1 MSHLLPTLRFLPLI
15 PAWALAVLA
24 GLVLAASAL
33 ALFRRARG
41 ALWRAGFFALALA
54 WLAGPLMVRETW
66 RDLPDIGLL
75 VLDHTASMAVGNRAA
90 LAARAGRAIVAAA
103 RPFPHLELRTVIVP
117 EHGAAGTRLFAA
129 IRQGLADI
137 PRRQLA
143 GVIAVTDGQA
153 ADTPTALPFAA
164 PFNVLI
170 PARGEQTDRVVRLLA
185 APRYGVV
192 GKTIALRLKIV
203 DLGVTQ
209 GPATATLTIRR
220 DGAPK
225 IVESVPVGAEL
236 AVPVP
241 IRRAGPVVVA
251 LSVSRLPGEVSTLNN
266 QAVVRIEGVRERLR
280 VLLVAGEPNRGLRA
294 WRRLLKSD
302 PAVQLV
308 NFTILR
314 TPQQNDQT
322 PLDQLALIAFPV
334 NELFARKIGH
344 FDLIILDSLANDG
357 LLPPVYLANI
367 ARYVRRGGALLLDA
381 GPEFA
386 GAGSLADSPL
396 GTILPAVPVEG
407 DAGILVRP
415 FRPRLSALGRRHP
428 VTADLPGAGPA
439 GPGSPS
445 WGRWYRMIAA
455 SALHGETL
463 MDGPG
468 GRPLLMIDRVGKGR
482 VALLLSDQI
491 WLWSRGHDG
500 GGPTAALL
508 RRLAHWL
515 MKEPSLSGNALAA
528 EVAGGQLRISRRKT
542 QPGPPAPVTVTD
554 PRGASRQVTLRRIAP
569 GRYAARLAAPEIG
582 IWRIR
587 EGTRAVFAAG
597 AMADAPEFADLRA
610 TATRLRP
617 LARRSG
623 GRVDWLVPQGAPA
636 LRRTARHGAQSG
648 AGWIGLRRNHAH
660 LVTGIAATPLLPAWL
675 ALTLMLG
682 LALAFWRREG
692 S

>member
-1 MSHLLPTLRFLPLI
+1 MGHIVPALRFAPLV
-15 PAWALAVLA
+15 PPWVLALLAALA
-24 GLVLAASAL
+24 LVALGL

-41 ALWRAGFFALALA
+41 ALLRAGFALVVLG
-54 WLAGPLMVRETW
+54 WLAGPLLVRETW
-66 RDLPDIGLL
+66 RALPDIGLL
-75 VLDHTASMAVGNRAA
+75 VLDHSASMGVGDRAAVAARARAA
-90 LAARAGRAIVAAA
+90 LLAQARR
-103 RPFPHLELRTVIVP
+103 FPHLELRTVVVP
-117 EHGAAGTRLFAA
+117 ERGAAGTRLFAA
-129 IRQGLADI
+129 IRAGLAEI

-143 GVIAVTDGQA
+143 GVIALTDGQA
-153 ADTPTALPFAA
+153 VDTPPHLPFAA
-164 PFNVLI
+164 PFHVLL
-170 PARGEQTDRVVRLLA
+170 AAHGEQTDRVIRLLA

-192 GKTIALRLKIV
+192 GKSVTLRLKIL
-203 DLGVTQ
+203 DLGARI
-209 GPATATLTIRR
+209 GPASARLTIRR

-225 IVESVPVGAEL
+225 RVESVPVGAVVS
-236 AVPVP
+236 VPVP
-241 IRRAGPVVVA
+241 IRRTGPVVVA

-322 PLDQLALIAFPV
+322 PLNQLALIAFPV

-357 LLPPVYLANI
+357 LLPPIYLANI
-367 ARYVRRGGALLLDA
+367 ARYVEHGGALLLNA

-396 GTILPAVPVEG
+396 GAVLPAVPVEG
-407 DAGILVRP
+407 NAGLVVRP

-428 VTADLPGAGPA
+428 VTADLPGAGPPK
-439 GPGSPS
+439 GQPR
-445 WGRWYRMIAA
+445 WGQWYRMDAA
-455 SALHGETL
+455 SALGGESL
-463 MDGPG
+463 MHGPG
-468 GRPLLMIDRVGKGR
+468 GRPLLIINRVGKGR

-515 MKEPSLSGNALAA
+515 MKEPALSGNALTAT
-528 EVAGGQLRISRRKT
+528 VAGGELRILRRKT
-542 QPGPPAPVTVTD
+542 LPGPPAPVTLTD
-554 PRGASRQVTLRRIAP
+554 PAGRSVRLALHRIAP
-569 GRYAARLAAPEIG
+569 GRWAARVAAPHPG
-582 IWRIR
+582 VWRVR
-587 EGTRAVFAAG
+587 EGSRAAFAAA
-597 AMADAPEFADLRA
+597 AMADGPEFADLRA
-610 TATRLRP
+610 TARRLAP
-617 LARRSG
+617 LARASG
-623 GRVDWLVPQGAPA
+623 GGVDWLVPGGAPT

-648 AGWIGLRRNHAH
+648 AGWIGLRRNRAH
-660 LVTGIAATPLLPAWL
+660 LVTGIAASPLLPPWAAL
-675 ALTLMLG
+675 ALLAA
-682 LALAFWRREG
+682 LALAAWRREG